1 MQSVTL
7 ITYFYPNTTGWRRS
21 LGSHEVITE
30 HVPPVTFKIK
40 GPKHIGVTTS
50 TCQGHVTFP
59 VTWLFDSPSAI
70 SYKCSIVTES
80 LSPAIFGIMGP
91 KLIGITTLTFLGHVT
106 SSVMW
111 PFESH
116 WVISYWWSIDPSL
129 YLQTFSRYWALSILG
144 SRPWPF
150 WVTWRHRSR
159 DHSNPNGSFP
169 IGGPSDPSLYL

>member
-106 SSVMW
+106 SSVTW
-111 PFESH
+111 PIDPPY
-116 WVISYWWSIDPSL
+116 VISCWCPIVTEPLSL
-129 YLQTFSRYWALSILG
+129 TVFEIFASKFSRYLAPNT
-144 SRPWPF
+144 RAHTQTHV
-150 WVTWRHRSR
+150 VTHQ
-159 DHSNPNGSFP
+159 
-169 IGGPSDPSLYL
+169 